1 VGYPGSKIPQ
11 GLRQELTL
19 VRKKYGLWTGTDQM
33 SKTNW
38 NYQNWNEAGS
48 HSPLGRGSSL
58 CDLIPMRFHINFDLQ
73 FVTIAAYNWSRE
85 TLYYHPHLQPL

>member
-58 CDLIPMRFHINFDLQ
+58 YAFSHTDK
-73 FVTIAAYNWSRE
+73 
-85 TLYYHPHLQPL
+85 